1 MKKLLLLF
9 LLGFAALGLVA
20 CSNDEIVLELSSSS
34 LTLNAGDSSSVGFNV
49 TESEL
54 LNLQISSS
62 NNEVVTAKIEGN
74 KIVVTGVSAGSAVI
88 TIRIKDTDISARLN
102 VSIQAASV
110 GAHFKKHTG
119 IFYVDI
125 SGDLETNVKEALRL
139 IEAYDDDESVI
150 ANIQIN
156 GIENIDISS
165 GAGTQAQLEIV
176 AIKAD
181 ETELKAVVTIE
192 LIGEAVIETLV
203 IYGPEKLTYYIGS
216 VNYDFSSEFTALN
229 LTTKNEVPV
238 VADFLIGEELTFS
251 TPGKHTVTISASDGE
266 LRQSRIVELTVKQK
280 VAIPDEIEVGT
291 AANPIQISFGHGNGQ
306 DIEALFKK
314 YATAFEAKMLEDGY
328 YVKVSVDKVGSNY
341 DEVRDNITLAMQ
353 SNEKLPNIVQNYPD
367 HLVVYNS
374 HSKILSLT
382 PYIFHPVW
390 GLDPETE
397 PWYDI
402 VQSYRDEQRAAS
414 VDGDIL
420 SMPFNKS
427 TEVVIYNKDVFD
439 EVLKGKA
446 FPETWED
453 LFALSDAIRGQV
465 DANLARIAD
474 AYARAGDSTFTADVQ
489 KEAKAQ
495 FYPFSYDSSG
505 NAFITLTKTWAGSY
519 TGQGKTKEDK
529 LLFVNDQTKQMLTF
543 IGENRHN
550 LTSPAVWNNASYGTD
565 LFLKG
570 YSVLSV
576 SSSAGAD
583 KNTPMR
589 QTSKLFNIGMAPMLY
604 SKYYPESRNAIQQG
618 TNFSITTEGTDA
630 QKIISWLFLRF
641 LNSQEISLDYTF
653 EKGYFPT
660 RYSTIDMP
668 EYQEFLALANN
679 PIVDGMPSSE
689 ANKIMRAKAAQI
701 YFLQK
706 DYLVFDLPFKG
717 SSGVRDKVAVV
728 FKDVVLAL
736 PTDNIQQKIE
746 NALQTAYNE
755 SYRLVS
761 DD

>member
-1 MKKLLLLF
+1 MKKILLVF

-20 CSNDEIVLELSSSS
+20 CGNDPIELELSSPS
-34 LTLNAGDSSSVGFNV
+34 LSLNAGDSSSVAFTLAG
-49 TESEL
+49 SEL
-54 LNLQISSS
+54 SNLQISSS
-62 NNEVVTAKIEGN
+62 NNEVATAKIDGN
-74 KIVVTGVSAGSAVI
+74 KIVVTGISEGSAVI
-88 TIRIKDTDISARLN
+88 TLRIKDTDISARLN
-102 VSIQAASV
+102 VAIKAASV

-119 IFYVDI
+119 TFYVDLG
-125 SGDLETNVKEALRL
+125 GDLETNVKEALRL
-139 IEAYDDDESVI
+139 IEAYDDDGSLI
-150 ANIQIN
+150 PDIQIN
-156 GIENIDISS
+156 GIENIDISA
-165 GAGTQAQLEIV
+165 GEGTQVQLEIV

-181 ETELKAVVTIE
+181 KTELKAYVTIQ
-192 LIGEAVIETLV
+192 LVGEAVVETLV

-216 VNYDFSSEFTALN
+216 VNFDFQSEFTALN
-229 LTTKNEVPV
+229 VTTKNEVPV
-238 VADFLIGEELTFS
+238 VADFLMGEELTL
-251 TPGKHTVTISASDGE
+251 TIPGKHIVTVSASDGD
-266 LRQSRIVELTVKQK
+266 LRQSKIVELTVKQK
-280 VAIPDEIEVGT
+280 VEIPDEISKGT
-291 AANPIQISFGHGNGQ
+291 AEDPIQISFGHGNGQ

-314 YATAFEAKMLEDGY
+314 YATAFEAKMLKDGY
-328 YVKVSVDKVGSNY
+328 YVKVTVDKVGATY

-353 SNEKLPNIVQNYPD
+353 SNDKLPNIVQNYPD
-367 HLVVYNS
+367 HLVTYNT
-374 HSKILSLT
+374 HNKIISLT

-390 GLDPETE
+390 GLDPEVDS
-397 PWYDI
+397 WYDI

-414 VDGDIL
+414 ADGDIL

-427 TEVVIYNKDVFD
+427 TEVIIYNKDVFD
-439 EVLKGKA
+439 EVLKGKP

-453 LFALSDAIRGQV
+453 LFALSDAVRGQV
-465 DANLARIAD
+465 DTNIARIAA
-474 AYARAGDSTFTADVQ
+474 AYSRAGDTTYTADVQ

-495 FYPFSYDSSG
+495 FYPYSYDSAG
-505 NAFITLTKTWAGSY
+505 NAFITLTKAFAGSY
-519 TGQGKTKEDK
+519 TGQGKTKEEK

-543 IGENRHN
+543 FGENRHN

-589 QTSKLFNIGMAPMLY
+589 QTSKLFNVGMAPMLY

-618 TNFSITTEGTDA
+618 TNFSITSEGTADE
-630 QKIISWLFLRF
+630 KIIAWLFLRF

-660 RYSTIDMP
+660 RNSTIALP
-668 EYQEFLALANN
+668 EYQEFLAKANN
-679 PIVDGMPSSE
+679 PIVDGMSSDE
-689 ANKIMRAKAAQI
+689 ANLIMRAKAAQI

-706 DYLVFDLPFKG
+706 DYMVFDLPFKG
-717 SSGVRDKVAVV
+717 SSGVRDKVGVV
-728 FKDVVLAL
+728 FKDVVLAK
-736 PTDNIQQKIE
+736 PEDNMEQKIK
-746 NALQTAYNE
+746 NALQTAYDE